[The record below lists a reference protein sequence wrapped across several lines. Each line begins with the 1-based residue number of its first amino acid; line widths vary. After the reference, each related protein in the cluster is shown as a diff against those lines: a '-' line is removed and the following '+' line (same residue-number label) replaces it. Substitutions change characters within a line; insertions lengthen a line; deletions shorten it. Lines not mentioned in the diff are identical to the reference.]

1 MHVSGHRAA
10 AGSNGSTVVKP
21 SVAVPMHGEG
31 RHLEAHAGSPG
42 SWDQDGHPARNGT
55 MVQLLPRPAAIVD
68 DVPVGRLYRDGYIL
82 TSADEGQVRERRKLS
97 FAGLAAISLVLT
109 RKGELVADPEVSLT
123 GLPEED
129 NDGVPLAE
137 IAREAAIGTVE
148 SIPRPRRKDPRLVS
162 EAVRRGVRAALNQ
175 AWGKKPV
182 CTVLTTVL

>member
-1 MHVSGHRAA
+1 M
-10 AGSNGSTVVKP
+10 
-21 SVAVPMHGEG
+21 
-31 RHLEAHAGSPG
+31 
-42 SWDQDGHPARNGT
+42 
-55 MVQLLPRPAAIVD
+55 
-68 DVPVGRLYRDGYIL
+68 
-82 TSADEGQVRERRKLS
+82 
-97 FAGLAAISLVLT
+97 
-109 RKGELVADPEVSLT
+109 ADPEVSLT